1 MLKCIVVGMRN
12 DGIPSYLARR
22 TIRTSNFNQA
32 DKKSLYLTAVLSIK
46 QHLRQPRKRNRLLE
60 ESKYQYV
67 GKRQKKSCNS
77 DLYRML
83 ELPTY
88 ICYVWLTAI
97 HVLRA
102 ILVGLDLAYL
112 VDPRGKY
119 NPRPSKK
126 SKNLFQLIL
135 VFLDHYTVCESV
147 ELLRK
152 PCSLKQKVQG
162 LP

>member
-1 MLKCIVVGMRN
+1 MTVYPVIWRGVQSGQVILNK
-12 DGIPSYLARR
+12 L
-22 TIRTSNFNQA
+22 T
-32 DKKSLYLTAVLSIK
+32 KSLCTWQLCYNSNSTYGT
-46 QHLRQPRKRNRLLE
+46 PRKRNRLLE